1 MSDGTRT
8 DPSRKVD
15 RGELSPGC
23 PIRVDEDGI
32 WHIHDFATAKT
43 VLRHSDTRQA
53 GFALDQAARVSR
65 TFGMRMP
72 VLYRDGAE
80 HREHRRQTA
89 KYFTPRR
96 VDTAYRGLID
106 RIADE
111 QRETLRRDGSADLS
125 RLAFNLSVAV
135 VAEVIGLTEAGRG
148 MARRLERFF
157 GNRKAPTWRDPHAI
171 IQEVGAN
178 ANMLLFY
185 RRDVLPSIRARR
197 EQRRD
202 DVISHL
208 IDDDAS
214 NLDILAE
221 CVTYAAAGMITTR
234 EFISVAMWHL
244 LSDDT
249 LRATYTAGDEGQ
261 QLAVLQEILRLEPV
275 VSNLF
280 RWTTADIEVAEGE
293 QIHRIP
299 AGAHV
304 DISLASANLDPAAVG
319 ADPEL
324 VCPHRVNDGREVD
337 AALSFGDGAHR
348 CPGSHIALLETNVFL
363 TKLLALPRLRMA
375 GTPRAEIRPEI
386 SSYEVT
392 GLRLVLG

>member
-1 MSDGTRT
+1 MSDGTRAAS
-8 DPSRKVD
+8 SRKVD

-23 PIRVDEDGI
+23 PVRLGEDGTWYI
-32 WHIHDFATAKT
+32 QDLATAKA
-43 VLRHSDTRQA
+43 VLRHSGTRQA
-53 GFALDQAARVSR
+53 GFAIEQAARVFK

-72 VLYRDGAE
+72 MLYRDGAE
-80 HREHRRQTA
+80 HREQRRQTA

-96 VDTAYRGLID
+96 VDTAYRDLID

-111 QRETLRRDGSADLS
+111 QCETLRRDRGADLS
-125 RLAFNLSVAV
+125 QLAFTLSVAV
-135 VAEVIGLTEAGRG
+135 VAEVVGLTEAGRG
-148 MARRLERFF
+148 MAGRLERFF
-157 GNRKAPTWRDPHAI
+157 GSRKAPTWRDPRTI
-171 IQEVGAN
+171 VKEVSAN
-178 ANMLLFY
+178 ANMLVFY
-185 RRDVLPSIRARR
+185 RRDVLPSIRERR
-197 EQRRD
+197 KQRRD

-208 IDDDAS
+208 IDDGAS

-221 CVTYAAAGMITTR
+221 CVMYASAGMITTR

-244 LSDDT
+244 LTDDT
-249 LRATYTAGDEGQ
+249 LRATYSAGDEEQ
-261 QLAVLQEILRLEPV
+261 QLAVLQEILRLDPV
-275 VSNLF
+275 VSDLF
-280 RWTTADIEVAEGE
+280 RWTTADVELTDGE
-293 QIHRIP
+293 HIRTIP

-324 VCPHRVNDGREVD
+324 ACPHRASDGHDVD

-348 CPGSHIALLETNVFL
+348 CPGSHIALLQTNIFL

-375 GTPRAEIRPEI
+375 GTPRADNRPEI

-392 GLRLVLG
+392 GLRLLIG